1 VKEMG
6 NNLREYRK
14 KSGLTAA
21 AIAEAAN
28 ISTTYY
34 YELEKGTKRLN
45 IETLES
51 LSKLFG
57 ASIDSIA
64 GVDIT
69 KPVISEE
76 MIGKEG
82 MSLLEEIAAGLNEA
96 ASKGII
102 TEEEKVRFLQDK
114 KGDLEYLLY
123 KKLKR

>member
-1 VKEMG
+1 MG
-6 NNLREYRK
+6 NNLREYRR

-21 AIAEAAN
+21 AIAEAVN
-28 ISTTYY
+28 ISVTYY

-64 GVDIT
+64 GVDVA

-76 MIGKEG
+76 TIGEEG
-82 MSLLEEIAAGLNEA
+82 MKLLEEIASGLNKA
-96 ASKGII
+96 ASEGII
-102 TEEEKVRFLQDK
+102 SEEEKVRFLQDK
-114 KGDLEYLLY
+114 KGDLEYLIY

>member
-1 VKEMG
+1 ME
-6 NNLREYRK
+6 NNLREYRR